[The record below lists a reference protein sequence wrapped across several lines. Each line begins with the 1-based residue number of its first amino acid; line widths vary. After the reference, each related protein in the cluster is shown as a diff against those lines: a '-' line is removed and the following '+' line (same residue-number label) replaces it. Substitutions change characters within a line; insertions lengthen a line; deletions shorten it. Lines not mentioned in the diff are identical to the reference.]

1 MSSNSPPSIS
11 LNQFFFWKSK
21 FLFLLI
27 IFPLFIPQ
35 YSFCLESE
43 INKEI
48 GDFRTKLRR
57 IQKGIN
63 TQESDIQKS
72 ENEERSLLLE
82 LEILDKR
89 LAEQQLK
96 LEEFEQRIIHQHTL
110 IEEKTAKLNT
120 IHSEK
125 SFSADHLAK
134 RIKAFYTMGDIG
146 LLNVTFST
154 QAFPELLRFHDAF
167 DEMIRY
173 DQNIFEVYRK
183 TISNLERAKTA
194 LSLEESVLQDFKDQ
208 VVKEKQEII
217 RTTSEKKN
225 LLLHIRTQAKLNK
238 QAIIEMQQ
246 TSEALSGALV
256 ALKKKTNAQEYRFS
270 DNKGSL
276 PPPVDGVIVTL
287 FQQEKTNKLGVSRK
301 SSGIALEAPDG
312 TKIKAVS
319 EGSVVFSGYLRGY
332 GNTVIIHHGYQYF
345 SVTSRIE
352 KLLVRQGDTVKPE
365 SIIGIMGDAATLF
378 DGGLYFEIRHGKK
391 PLDPILWLN
400 PNRLSTPHEKS
411 N

>member
-1 MSSNSPPSIS
+1 MSSNSPLLIS
-11 LNQFFFWKSK
+11 LNQLFSWKSPL
-21 FLFLLI
+21 LFLLI
-27 IFPLFIPQ
+27 ISPLFLPQ
-35 YSFCLESE
+35 YSFCLESGTNQE
-43 INKEI
+43 IT
-48 GDFRTKLRR
+48 DFRNKLRR

-63 TQESDIQKS
+63 TQESDIQRS
-72 ENEERSLLLE
+72 ENEARSLLLE
-82 LEILDKR
+82 LEILDKQ

-96 LEEFEQRIIHQHTL
+96 LEEFEKRILLQHAL
-110 IEEKTAKLNT
+110 IEEKTSKLNT

-125 SFSADHLAK
+125 SFAADHLGK
-134 RIKAFYTMGDIG
+134 RIKAFYTMGEIG
-146 LLNVTFST
+146 LLNVTFSST
-154 QAFPELLRFHDAF
+154 AFPELLRFHDAF
-167 DEMIRY
+167 EEMIKY

-183 TISNLERAKTA
+183 TINDLERVKRA
-194 LSLEESVLQDFKDQ
+194 LSLEEAVLQDFKDQ

-217 RTTSEKKN
+217 STTNEKKN
-225 LLLHIRTQAKLNK
+225 LLLHIRTQTKLHK
-238 QAIIEMQQ
+238 QAKVEMQQ
-246 TSEALSGALV
+246 TSDALSSALV
-256 ALKKKTNAQEYRFS
+256 ALKNKTNAQEYRFS
-270 DNKGSL
+270 DNMGSL

-287 FQQEKTNKLGVSRK
+287 FQQENTNKLGISRK
-301 SSGIALEAPDG
+301 SSGITLEAPDG

-332 GNTVIIHHGYQYF
+332 GNTVIIHHGYQYY

-365 SIIGIMGDAATLF
+365 SLIGIMGDAATLF

-400 PNRLSTPHEKS
+400 PNRLSTPQERS

>member
-1 MSSNSPPSIS
+1 MSSNSPPSIY
-11 LNQFFFWKSK
+11 LNQLFFWKSK
-21 FLFLLI
+21 LLFLLI
-27 IFPLFIPQ
+27 VFSFFLPQ
-35 YSFCLESE
+35 NSYGLESE

-48 GDFRTKLRR
+48 IDFRDKLRR
-57 IQKGIN
+57 IEKGIN
-63 TQESDIQKS
+63 TQERDIQRS

-89 LAEQQLK
+89 LAEQQVK
-96 LEEFEQRIIHQHTL
+96 LEEFEKRIVHQHTL
-110 IEEKTAKLNT
+110 IEEKTTKLNT
-120 IHSEK
+120 IRSEK
-125 SFSADHLAK
+125 SYAADHLAK
-134 RIKAFYTMGDIG
+134 RIKAFYTMGEIG

-154 QAFPELLRFHDAF
+154 KAFPELLRFHDAF

-173 DQNIFEVYRK
+173 DQNMFEVYRK
-183 TISNLERAKTA
+183 TISSLERAKTA
-194 LSLEESVLQDFKDQ
+194 LNLEESVLQDFKDQ

-246 TSEALSGALV
+246 TSEALSSALV
-256 ALKKKTNAQEYRFS
+256 ALKKKTNSQEYRFS

-332 GNTVIIHHGYQYF
+332 GNTVIIHHGYQYY

-352 KLLVRQGDTVKPE
+352 KLLVRQGATVKPE

-400 PNRLSTPHEKS
+400 PNRLSTPHERS